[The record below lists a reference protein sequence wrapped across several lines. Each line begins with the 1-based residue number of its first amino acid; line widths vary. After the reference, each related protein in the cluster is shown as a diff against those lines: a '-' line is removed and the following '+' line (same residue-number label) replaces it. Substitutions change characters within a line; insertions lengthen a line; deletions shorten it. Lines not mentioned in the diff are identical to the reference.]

1 MSKTRV
7 KCYTQIVLLLSQRQL
22 SNIIS
27 LISGTL
33 PPQPNGS
40 LRSHGH
46 VLRHMS
52 GRRINMNRR
61 GSSTKRHSKEG
72 LRPPVN
78 HSRNQD
84 GMTTQV
90 KSNDE
95 GKINLSNCKNEI
107 EKKVH
112 CGSDPKEIK
121 LQEGS
126 PTPPKVL
133 PSCRISSH
141 SPETNQKRKL
151 SLSQSESSLVTLGK
165 QASSTN
171 LNWFKPVITGSL
183 EFSKTSLCL
192 PSNVKDQKLN
202 NSNTSDGVKTNLIS
216 KSPKGNAT
224 LMCLLLKK
232 GLNR

>member
-1 MSKTRV
+1 M
-7 KCYTQIVLLLSQRQL
+7 LLSQRYL
-22 SNIIS
+22 SNTIS
-27 LISGTL
+27 LVSGTL

-61 GSSTKRHSKEG
+61 GSSTKRNSKEG

-84 GMTTQV
+84 GMATHV
-90 KSNDE
+90 KSNEE
-95 GKINLSNCKNEI
+95 GKINLSNCKDEI
-107 EKKVH
+107 EKREN

-126 PTPPKVL
+126 STPPKVL
-133 PSCRISSH
+133 PPCRISQH
-141 SPETNQKRKL
+141 SPENNQERKL

-192 PSNVKDQKLN
+192 PSNVNDHKLN
-202 NSNTSDGVKTNLIS
+202 NSNTTHEVRTNLLS
-216 KSPKGNAT
+216 NTPKGNAA
-224 LMCLLLKK
+224 LICLLLKK
-232 GLNR
+232 EAFTLESRI

>member
-1 MSKTRV
+1 M
-7 KCYTQIVLLLSQRQL
+7 LLSQRQL
-22 SNIIS
+22 SNTIS

-61 GSSTKRHSKEG
+61 GSSTKRNSKEA

-84 GMTTQV
+84 GMTTQM
-90 KSNDE
+90 KNYDE

-107 EKKVH
+107 ETKVH
-112 CGSDPKEIK
+112 SGSDPKEIK
-121 LQEGS
+121 LQERS

-133 PSCRISSH
+133 PPCRISSN
-141 SPETNQKRKL
+141 SPDINQKRKL

-192 PSNVKDQKLN
+192 PSNVKEQKLN
-202 NSNTSDGVKTNLIS
+202 TSNSSDGARTNLIS
-216 KSPKGNAT
+216 NTQKGKAT
-224 LMCLLLKK
+224 LICLLLRK
-232 GLNR
+232 GFKLIM